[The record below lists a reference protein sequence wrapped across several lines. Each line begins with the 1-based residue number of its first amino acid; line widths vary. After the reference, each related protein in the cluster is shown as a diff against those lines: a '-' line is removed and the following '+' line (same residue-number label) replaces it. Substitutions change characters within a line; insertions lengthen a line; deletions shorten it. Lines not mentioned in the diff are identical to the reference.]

1 VAPLIEIDAPGFQF
15 TLDGPVL
22 PARGRVESE
31 QPIAGTLRVTV
42 GSGQLG
48 VSVRWRDADG
58 SWRTDR
64 PAGPPLYEETNYVLT
79 VVATS
84 PTQRPI
90 VRHRDPTLM
99 RGLKRI
105 RGRDDVVTGAIN
117 FRSQVGCT
125 MFEVVAGNTTV
136 EVEVEVFP
144 AKLDY
149 RTDYQDLLREVEGA
163 ARALVLEYLRATQR
177 SGTADDDTPGQP
189 IDWLLLLRN
198 ETADLERALTRIA
211 MNPHRWLSRTT
222 DHQQAERIRRP
233 TPLTRRAVQRGH
245 GRGEKI
251 NTPSGLTLRSQLPA
265 APSVETLDTAE
276 NRWLRTQLDAIT
288 RTVAELRSRAAYP
301 GQHDEQPDR
310 RAVAIDNELRALE
323 EHLAPFLAM
332 SPLTDTTG
340 PVRADFASLTL
351 LGTEGYREAYES
363 ILRLRMALRVY
374 GETVDLAVKDISEL
388 YEIWCYLAVVR
399 LVAEVLGV
407 RADPADIFSLD
418 DAGVW
423 VRLRKGT
430 TSSITLPHPAGRV
443 RVAYNRRFRGLTG
456 TQTPDVVIE
465 IIRADMPTVILVLD
479 AKYRL
484 DASEEHVSAFGG
496 PSAPIDAIN
505 QLHRYR
511 DAIVLAGEHDR
522 LARAVVRGVALF
534 PLGQTA
540 SADYGSHRLC
550 ESLDVLGVGAL
561 PFLPRNQTWVST
573 WIRSV
578 IEAPNSAIAWPGPP
592 FSAWESL
599 RSRSEAQ
606 DV

>member
-31 QPIAGTLRVTV
+31 QPIQGALRVAV
-42 GSGQLG
+42 LGGQSG
-48 VSVRWRDADG
+48 VSVRWRDMDG

-64 PAGPPLYEETNYVLT
+64 PTGPPLYEETSYTLT
-79 VVATS
+79 VVATNLV
-84 PTQRPI
+84 QRPM
-90 VRHRDPTLM
+90 VRHRDPTLI
-99 RGLKRI
+99 RGLKGI

-117 FRSQVGCT
+117 FRSQVGRT
-125 MFEVVAGNTTV
+125 MFEVVVGDTTV
-136 EVEVEVFP
+136 QIEVEVFP

-149 RTDYQDLLREVEGA
+149 RTDYEDLLREVEGA
-163 ARALVLEYLRATQR
+163 ARALVFEYLRATQR
-177 SGTADDDTPGQP
+177 SGAVEHHTPGQP
-189 IDWLLLLRN
+189 VDWLILLRN
-198 ETADLERALTRIA
+198 EAADLERALNRIA
-211 MNPHRWLSRTT
+211 MSPHRELSRTI
-222 DHQQAERIRRP
+222 DYQQAERIRRP
-233 TPLTRRAVQRGH
+233 TPRTRRAVHRGQ
-245 GRGEKI
+245 GRGEKTT
-251 NTPSGLTLRSQLPA
+251 TPSGLTLRSQLPA
-265 APSVETLDTAE
+265 APAVETLDTTE

-288 RTVAELRSRAAYP
+288 RTVAELRSRATCP
-301 GQHDEQPDR
+301 GQHDEQHDR
-310 RAVAIDNELRALE
+310 RAAAIDNELRALE

-332 SPLTDTTG
+332 SPLTDATG

-351 LGTEGYREAYES
+351 LGAEGYREAYQS

-374 GETVDLAVKDISEL
+374 GETVSLAIKDISEL

-399 LVAEVLGV
+399 LVAKVLDV
-407 RADPADIFSLD
+407 EADPADIFSLD
-418 DAGVW
+418 DAGVR

-430 TSSITLPHPAGRV
+430 TSSITLPHASGRV

-456 TQTPDVVIE
+456 NQTPDVVIE
-465 IIRADMPTVILVLD
+465 IVRDDLPTVILVLD

-484 DASEEHVSAFGG
+484 DASEEYVSAFGG

-511 DAIVLAGEHDR
+511 DAIVLVGEHGR
-522 LARAVVRGVALF
+522 LARVVVRGVALF
-534 PLGQTA
+534 PLGETA
-540 SADYGSHRLC
+540 SADYASHRLC
-550 ESLDVLGVGAL
+550 ESLVVLGVGAL

-578 IEAPNSAIAWPGPP
+578 IEAPNSTIAWPGPP

-599 RSRSEAQ
+599 QSRP
-606 DV
+606 VG